1 MTILTFIK
9 EIVLII
15 LVFLA
20 FIGLA
25 AIQFLF
31 TATFYDEDDME
42 NNKESK

>member
-1 MTILTFIK
+1 MTFLTFIK
-9 EIVLII
+9 AIVLII

-31 TATFYDEDDME
+31 TATSYDEDDME